1 MARHLTAVM
10 DKQDLR
16 TLVAWR
22 KTLERAAED
31 TSDAKCTEYLQA
43 FLDAMNRVI
52 VRINGED
59 LRGSTGKWSTTQADV
74 LLEN

>member
-1 MARHLTAVM
+1 M
-10 DKQDLR
+10 DKSDLR

-43 FLDAMNRVI
+43 LLDAMNRVI
-52 VRINGED
+52 ARINGEHV
-59 LRGSTGKWSTTQADV
+59 RAATSK
-74 LLEN
+74 